1 MNVIAVGFVAV
12 LCAVYFGALVFAY
25 RLLRRKSIRGAR
37 ITVIAL
43 PILTVLVGYKVWH
56 SGSAYGEREYDES
69 GQYYFQRYSTIGP
82 SEFRMSMPGGGGSD
96 SIDGFIRL
104 YDSNGNLLNEYFTV
118 YLLGIQPT
126 WLDDSLW
133 LMGTSDE
140 ISWPL
145 KAPSKKIREQLGQS
159 DGGKPPN

>member
-1 MNVIAVGFVAV
+1 MISVIVAG
-12 LCAVYFGALVFAY
+12 LSIAIYSGALFFAFK
-25 RLLRRKSIRGAR
+25 LLRRRSIIIAR
-37 ITVIAL
+37 TMVIVL
-43 PILTVLVGYKVWH
+43 PLMTAFAGYKIWH
-56 SGSAYGEREYDES
+56 SGSAYGDREYDKS

-82 SEFRMSMPGGGGSD
+82 SAFQMSMPGGGSD

-104 YDSNGNLLNEYFTV
+104 YDSRGNLLNEYFTV

-140 ISWPL
+140 ITWPL
-145 KAPSKKIREQLGQS
+145 QTQSTKTREQAGGC
-159 DGGKPPN
+159 DGEKPRS